1 VNRFTERFRTRGG
14 ASEGEIEG
22 GANFG
27 GGELCVE
34 EEERM

>member
-1 VNRFTERFRTRGG
+1 MRLVG

-27 GGELCVE
+27 GGEFCVE

>member
-1 VNRFTERFRTRGG
+1 MRLVG

-22 GANFG
+22 GANFD
-27 GGELCVE
+27 GGEFYVE

>member
-1 VNRFTERFRTRGG
+1 VNRFTKRYRTGG
-14 ASEGEIEG
+14 ALKGEIEG

-27 GGELCVE
+27 GKEFGVE